1 MTTDRKPSPSEPMED
16 HQIAAFLRDQCCR
29 RMSGA
34 DITLVELIA
43 DGYEMTTG
51 DRRHFEH
58 LKTQFAVDLARAGK
72 AGAK

>member
-43 DGYEMTTG
+43 DGYELPTG
-51 DRRHFEH
+51 DRGKFDH
-58 LKTQFAVDLARAGK
+58 LKTQFAADLARAGK
-72 AGAK
+72 AATR

>member
-1 MTTDRKPSPSEPMED
+1 MED

-51 DRRHFEH
+51 DRCKFEH
-58 LKTQFAVDLARAGK
+58 LKTQFAADLARAGK
-72 AGAK
+72 AATR